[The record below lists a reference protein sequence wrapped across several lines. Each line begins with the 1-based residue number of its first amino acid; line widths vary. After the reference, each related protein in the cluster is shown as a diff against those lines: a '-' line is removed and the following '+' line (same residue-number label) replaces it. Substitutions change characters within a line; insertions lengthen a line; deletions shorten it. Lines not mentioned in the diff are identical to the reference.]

1 MVYVFH
7 ANLRGAFYTLIFWEI
22 SVTFDRWICQM
33 GSRALSNPAHT
44 GEANCAF
51 LLKRLF
57 QERLRANCLFHGQL
71 DCTLPWLVFA
81 LQLPLA
87 AGPALYKLVGPGDLH
102 LERNNRI
109 IFDLLL
115 RTLSACRIILSVK
128 RQIWRNEKWSIQL
141 PPLLRMTKGLWW
153 RSTCN
158 TNLI

>member
-7 ANLRGAFYTLIFWEI
+7 YSTIIPWYFGK
-22 SVTFDRWICQM
+22 SVSRLTDESARWDPGPCLTCAH
-33 GSRALSNPAHT
+33 RAL

-128 RQIWRNEKWSIQL
+128 RQIWRNEKWSIQ